1 MQPNKFSQRTII
13 AIPPTPKKHNG
24 AHDKNNL
31 TKGNEQHQ
39 IYITTRIEKSRET
52 EKHLSSIAFSM
63 VPFFLPLHLST
74 FSLWLP
80 VRGQSSTFLLLLF
93 IVY

>member
-63 VPFFLPLHLST
+63 VPFFLPLHL
-74 FSLWLP
+74 L
-80 VRGQSSTFLLLLF
+80 VAAGKRAVIHLLAIALYCLLS
-93 IVY
+93 YN